1 MKAASR
7 SPTVSRRLTL
17 GALVIG
23 VVLLPGIARSA
34 TPCAADI
41 EKFCAKVP
49 IGGGRIQAC
58 LKEHEKELS
67 PECAARHENLEKEMG
82 RLVAI
87 CRYDISRFCWAV
99 SPGHGRVARCLER
112 HRSDLSPVC
121 NDQLPK
127 APHPVRE

>member
-1 MKAASR
+1 
-7 SPTVSRRLTL
+7 VSRRLTL

-87 CRYDISRFCWAV
+87 CRYDISRFCWDV

-112 HRSDLSPVC
+112 HRSDLSSVC